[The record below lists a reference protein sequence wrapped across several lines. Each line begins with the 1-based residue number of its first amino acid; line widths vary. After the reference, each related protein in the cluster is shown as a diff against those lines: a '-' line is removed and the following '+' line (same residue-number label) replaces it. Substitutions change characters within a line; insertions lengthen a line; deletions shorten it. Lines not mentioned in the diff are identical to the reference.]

1 MTIRG
6 KTKYPANIPA
16 SSTSKSRR
24 QVLKSAA
31 AGGAVV
37 AAPGLLIGP
46 AHAAGKHMDLDSFRS
61 AKIDWMMAKGERI
74 TVGVIPAG
82 YFKNLDAV
90 MADFKTLT
98 GIDARLEMIP
108 PGQIRQKAV
117 LDLSSKTGTYAS
129 HAADP
134 MYYELYV
141 ANGWIDPLDRYLSN
155 PKLTDN
161 DWFQYEDIQPGHR
174 GATSV
179 GGVPYGVPYD
189 GEATIQIYRKDVYD
203 AAGIKPAET
212 LEQYAANAAAIHD
225 PGNRMW
231 GCALRGF
238 RGAGQNMYIYPSIF
252 RAFGGE
258 WFDGKRVTV
267 DTPEALA
274 ALEYYVKLLNQHAP
288 SGVENWNWP
297 DIADA
302 FGQGTVGSYI
312 DGHGSAAV
320 IADPEKSKVIGKI
333 GFARWPKGPSGKRV
347 TSIWNWSF
355 PINAALSEKQKQ
367 ATWLF
372 SQWAGSQETQIATSY
387 AFPGAYK
394 RTGPNRAS
402 LWKDPKFLDL
412 MGGFGHNYIQA
423 ATESF
428 ANDTD
433 PDWRPRLPQWP
444 AVGDTMATAIQSAL
458 VGQARPKEALVEAQ
472 KKIDKIV
479 KA

>member
-1 MTIRG
+1 MADEITNQAGNHNNKRRTI
-6 KTKYPANIPA
+6 
-16 SSTSKSRR
+16 
-24 QVLKSAA
+24 LK
-31 AGGAVV
+31 GAVGAGV
-37 AAPGLLIGP
+37 AVGAPGLLIGA
-46 AHAAGKHMDLDSFRS
+46 AHAAGKHMDLDSLRGAS
-61 AKIDWMMAKGERI
+61 IDWQMAKGEKI

-82 YFKNLDAV
+82 YFKNLDTV

-98 GIDARLEMIP
+98 GVDARLEMIP

-129 HAADP
+129 HSADP

-141 ANGWIDPLDRYLSN
+141 ANGWIDPLDRYLGN

-161 DWFQYEDIQPGHR
+161 KWFQFEDIQPGHR

-179 GGVPYGVPYD
+179 SGVPYGVPFD

-203 AAGIKPAET
+203 AAGIKPADT
-212 LEQYAANAAAIHD
+212 LDEYAANAAKIHD
-225 PGNRMW
+225 PGKRLW

-267 DTPEALA
+267 DTPQALA
-274 ALEYYVKLLNQHAP
+274 ALEYYVNLLNNYAP

-312 DGHGSAAV
+312 DAHGSAAV
-320 IADPEKSKVIGKI
+320 IANPEKSKVVGKI

-355 PINAALSEKQKQ
+355 PINASLSEKQKQ

-372 SQWAGSQETQIATSY
+372 AQWAGSRETQIATSY

-394 RTGPNRAS
+394 RTGANRAS
-402 LWKDPKFLDL
+402 LWKDAKFLDM
-412 MGGFGHNYIQA
+412 MGGFGDNYVNA

-458 VGQARPKEALVEAQ
+458 VGQAKPKDALVAAQ
-472 KKIDKIV
+472 AKIDKIV

>member
-1 MTIRG
+1 MTDKR
-6 KTKYPANIPA
+6 PAPQHTA
-16 SSTSKSRR
+16 ALFSRR
-24 QVLKSAA
+24 STLKLALAGAAA
-31 AGGAVV
+31 AG
-37 AAPGLLIGP
+37 APGLLIGR
-46 AHAAGKHMDLDSFRS
+46 AHAAGKYMDLESLRG
-61 AKIDWMMAKGERI
+61 AAIDWRMAEGETI

-82 YFKNLDAV
+82 YFENLNTV
-90 MADFKTLT
+90 LPDFTTLT
-98 GIDARLEMIP
+98 GVEVLLEMIP

-134 MYYELYV
+134 MYYPLYV
-141 ANGWIDPLDRYLSN
+141 ANGWIDPLDEYLGN
-155 PKLTDN
+155 GKLTD
-161 DWFQYEDIQPGHR
+161 DGWFRYDDIQPGHR

-179 GGVPYGVPYD
+179 DGRPYGIPYD
-189 GEATIQIYRKDVYD
+189 GEATIQVYRKDVYD
-203 AAGIKPAET
+203 AAGLGPAET
-212 LEQYAANAAAIHD
+212 LEQYAANAAQVHD
-225 PGNRMW
+225 PDNRLW

-252 RAFGGE
+252 RAYGGE
-258 WFDGKRVTV
+258 WFDGERVTV
-267 DTPEALA
+267 DTPQALA
-274 ALEYYVKLLNQHAP
+274 ALEYYVSLLNNNAP
-288 SGVENWNWP
+288 AGVENWNWP

-312 DGHGSAAV
+312 DAHGTAAV
-320 IADPEKSKVIGKI
+320 IANPEKSTVVGKV

-347 TSIWNWSF
+347 TSIWNWSL
-355 PINAALSEKQKQ
+355 PINAALSDKQKQ

-372 SQWAGSQETQIATSY
+372 NQWAGSREVQVATSY
-387 AFPGAYK
+387 AFPGNYK

-402 LWKDPKFLDL
+402 LWQDDKFIAM
-412 MGGFGHNYIQA
+412 MGDYGHHFIQA

-444 AVGDTMATAIQSAL
+444 AVGDTMATAIQAAL
-458 VGQARPKEALVEAQ
+458 VGQATPQAALQEAQ
-472 KKIDKIV
+472 AKIDKIV

>member
-1 MTIRG
+1 M
-6 KTKYPANIPA
+6 P
-16 SSTSKSRR
+16 TSKNGTNTSRR
-24 QVLKSAA
+24 QMLKTTL
-31 AGGAVV
+31 AGIATLS
-37 AAPGLLIGP
+37 AAPGLLIGR
-46 AHAAGKHMDLDSFRS
+46 AHAAGQFMDLASFQGADINWR
-61 AKIDWMMAKGERI
+61 MAEGETI
-74 TVGVIPAG
+74 TIGVIPAG
-82 YFKNLDAV
+82 YFKNLETILP
-90 MADFKTLT
+90 DFETLT
-98 GIDARLEMIP
+98 GVNARLEMIP

-141 ANGWIDPLDRYLSN
+141 ANGWIDPLDDYLSN
-155 PKLTDN
+155 DKLTDN
-161 DWFQYEDIQPGHR
+161 RWFQYEDIQPGHR

-179 GGVPYGVPYD
+179 DGRPYGIPYD

-203 AAGIKPAET
+203 AAGIQPAET
-212 LEQYAANAAAIHD
+212 LDDYAANAGKIHN
-225 PGNRMW
+225 PEQRLW

-252 RAFGGE
+252 RAYGGE
-258 WFDGKRVTV
+258 WFDGDRVTV

-274 ALEYYVKLLNQHAP
+274 ALEYYVKLLNTYSPA
-288 SGVENWNWP
+288 GVENWNWP

-312 DGHGSAAV
+312 DGHGTAAV
-320 IADPEKSKVIGKI
+320 IANPEKSKVTGKV

-355 PINAALSEKQKQ
+355 PINGALSEKQKQ

-372 SQWAGSQETQIATSY
+372 SQWAGSREVQIATSY

-402 LWKDPKFLDL
+402 MWQDAQFIDM
-412 MGGFGHNYIQA
+412 MGGFGHNFTQA
-423 ATESF
+423 AIDSF
-428 ANDTD
+428 THDTD
-433 PDWRPRLPQWP
+433 PNWRPRLPQWP
-444 AVGDTMATAIQSAL
+444 AVGDTMATAIQAAL
-458 VGQARPKEALVEAQ
+458 VGEATPQAALQEAQ
-472 KKIDKIV
+472 KRIDKIV
-479 KA
+479 KG

>member
-1 MTIRG
+1 MSHDPNSPGRRG
-6 KTKYPANIPA
+6 GPHFT
-16 SSTSKSRR
+16 RR
-24 QVLKSAA
+24 SVLKSAA
-31 AGGAVV
+31 AGAATI
-37 AAPGLLIGP
+37 AAPGLLIGR
-46 AHAAGKHMDLDSFRS
+46 AHAAGEFMDLESFRG
-61 AKIDWMMAKGERI
+61 AGIDWRMAEGERI
-74 TVGVIPAG
+74 TIAVIPAG
-82 YFKNLDAV
+82 YFNNLETV
-90 MADFKTLT
+90 LPDFRTLT

-134 MYYELYV
+134 MYYMLYV
-141 ANGWIDPLDRYLSN
+141 ANGWIDPLDDYLGNAS
-155 PKLTDN
+155 LTDAA
-161 DWFQYEDIQPGHR
+161 WFNYDDIQPGHR

-179 GGVPYGVPYD
+179 DGRPYGIPYD

-203 AAGIKPAET
+203 AKGLAPAET
-212 LEQYAANAAAIHD
+212 LEEYMANAEAVHD
-225 PGNRMW
+225 PDNRLW

-252 RAFGGE
+252 RAYGGE
-258 WFDGKRVTV
+258 WFDGDRVTV

-274 ALEYYVKLLNQHAP
+274 ALEYYVTLLNKYSPA
-288 SGVENWNWP
+288 GVENWNWP

-312 DGHGSAAV
+312 DAHSSAAV
-320 IADPEKSKVIGKI
+320 VANPETSKVVGNI

-355 PINAALSEKQKQ
+355 PINGALSEKQKQ

-372 SQWAGSQETQIATSY
+372 CQWAGSREVQVATSY

-394 RTGPNRAS
+394 RTGAVRNS
-402 LWKDPKFLDL
+402 LWEDSDYLGL
-412 MGGFGHNYIQA
+412 MSGFGHNFVEA

-444 AVGDTMATAIQSAL
+444 TVGDTMATAIQAAL
-458 VGQARPKEALVEAQ
+458 VGQQTPAAALKEAQ
-472 KKIDKIV
+472 QKIDQMLKG
-479 KA
+479 

>member
-1 MTIRG
+1 MSDKPHSPGRHRPGHVT
-6 KTKYPANIPA
+6 
-16 SSTSKSRR
+16 RR
-24 QVLKSAA
+24 DVLKTTL
-31 AGGAVV
+31 AGATTL
-37 AAPGLLIGP
+37 AAPGLMIGR
-46 AHAAGKHMDLDSFRS
+46 AHAAGEYMDLGSLQG
-61 AKIDWMMAKGERI
+61 AGIDWRMAEGEQI
-74 TVGVIPAG
+74 TIAVIPAG
-82 YFKNLDAV
+82 YFNNLETV
-90 MADFKTLT
+90 LPDFVTLT

-141 ANGWIDPLDRYLSN
+141 ANGWIDPLDDYLGN
-155 PKLTDN
+155 DKLTDGA
-161 DWFQYEDIQPGHR
+161 WFDYEDIQPGHR

-179 GGVPYGVPYD
+179 DGRPYGIPFD

-203 AAGIKPAET
+203 AAGLSPAET
-212 LEQYAANAAAIHD
+212 LDEYKANAEAVHD
-225 PGNRMW
+225 PDNRLW

-252 RAFGGE
+252 RAHGGE
-258 WFDGKRVTV
+258 WFDGDRVTV

-274 ALEYYVKLLNQHAP
+274 ALEYYVSLLNAYAP
-288 SGVENWNWP
+288 AGVENWNWP

-302 FGQGTVGSYI
+302 FSQGTLGSYI
-312 DGHGSAAV
+312 DAHGSAAV
-320 IADPEKSKVIGKI
+320 VANPEKSKVVGDI

-355 PINAALSEKQKQ
+355 PINAALTEKQKH

-372 SQWAGSQETQIATSY
+372 AQWAGSKEVQVATTY

-394 RTGPNRAS
+394 RTGANRAS
-402 LWKDPKFLDL
+402 LWQDPKFLEL
-412 MGGFGHNYIQA
+412 MGGFGHNYVEA

-458 VGQARPKEALVEAQ
+458 VGQATPAAALKDAQ
-472 KKIDKIV
+472 EKIDKIV
-479 KA
+479 KG

>member
-1 MTIRG
+1 MKKDNDNKPPPATRTI
-6 KTKYPANIPA
+6 P
-16 SSTSKSRR
+16 RR
-24 QVLKSAA
+24 TILKAPLAGAA
-31 AGGAVV
+31 AL

-46 AHAAGKHMDLDSFRS
+46 AHAAGKHMNLDSLQ
-61 AKIDWMMAKGERI
+61 AANIDWRMAEGEKI
-74 TVGVIPAG
+74 TIGVIPAG

-90 MADFKTLT
+90 LADFKTLT
-98 GIDARLEMIP
+98 GVDARLEMTP

-117 LDLSSKTGTYAS
+117 LDLSSKTGTWAS

-134 MYYELYV
+134 MYYMLYV
-141 ANGWIDPLDRYLSN
+141 ANGWIDPLDGYLGDA
-155 PKLTDN
+155 KLTDN
-161 DWFQYEDIQPGHR
+161 SWFKFEDIQPGHR

-179 GGVPYGVPYD
+179 DGRPYGIPYD

-203 AAGIKPAET
+203 AKGLKPADT
-212 LEQYAANAAAIHD
+212 LDDYSANAAAVHD
-225 PGNRMW
+225 PANRLW

-258 WFDGKRVTV
+258 WFDGKRVV
-267 DTPEALA
+267 VNSPEALG
-274 ALEYYVKLLNQHAP
+274 ALEYYVKLLNSYAP
-288 SGVENWNWP
+288 AGVENWNWP

-320 IADPEKSKVIGKI
+320 VANPEKSKVVGKI

-355 PINAALSEKQKQ
+355 PINGALSKKQKQ

-372 SQWAGSQETQIATSY
+372 AQWAGSREVQIATTY
-387 AFPGAYK
+387 DFPGAYK

-402 LWKDPKFLDL
+402 LWADAKFLDL
-412 MGGFGHNYIQA
+412 MSKFGHNYVAA

-458 VGQARPKEALVEAQ
+458 VGEASPKDALAQAQ

-479 KA
+479 KG

>member
-1 MTIRG
+1 MKKDNDNPSR
-6 KTKYPANIPA
+6 P
-16 SSTSKSRR
+16 STATVRR
-24 QVLKSAA
+24 RTLIKAPLVAA
-31 AGGAVV
+31 AAI
-37 AAPGLLIGP
+37 AAPGLLIGK
-46 AHAAGKHMDLDSFRS
+46 AHAAGKYMNLESIKAANINWRMAEG
-61 AKIDWMMAKGERI
+61 AKI

-82 YFKNLDAV
+82 YFKNLETV
-90 MADFKTLT
+90 MSDFEALT
-98 GIDARLEMIP
+98 GVQARLEMTP

-117 LDLSSKTGTYAS
+117 LDLSSKTGTWAS

-134 MYYELYV
+134 MYYMLYV
-141 ANGWIDPLDRYLSN
+141 ANGWIDPLDNYLGDA
-155 PKLTDN
+155 KLTD
-161 DWFQYEDIQPGHR
+161 DSWFQFKDIQPGHV

-179 GGVPYGVPYD
+179 DGRPYAIPFD

-203 AAGIKPAET
+203 AKGIGPADT
-212 LEQYAANAAAIHD
+212 LEEYAANAKTVHD
-225 PGNRMW
+225 PDNRLW

-238 RGAGQNMYIYPSIF
+238 RGAGQNMYIYPSLF
-252 RAFGGE
+252 RAYGGE
-258 WFDGKRVTV
+258 WFDGKRVVV
-267 DTPEALA
+267 DSPEALA
-274 ALEYYVKLLNQHAP
+274 ALEYYVSLLNAYAP

-302 FGQGTVGSYI
+302 FGQGTLGSYI
-312 DGHGSAAV
+312 DAHGSAAV
-320 IADPEKSKVIGKI
+320 VANPEKSRVVGKI

-355 PINAALSEKQKQ
+355 PINGALSKKDKQ

-372 SQWAGSQETQIATSY
+372 AQWAGSREVQIATSY

-394 RTGPNRAS
+394 RTGANRAS

-412 MGGFGHNYIQA
+412 MSKFGHNYVEA

-428 ANDTD
+428 AKDTD

-458 VGQARPKEALVEAQ
+458 VGQATPKDALKEAQ
-472 KKIDKIV
+472 TKIDQILKV
-479 KA
+479 